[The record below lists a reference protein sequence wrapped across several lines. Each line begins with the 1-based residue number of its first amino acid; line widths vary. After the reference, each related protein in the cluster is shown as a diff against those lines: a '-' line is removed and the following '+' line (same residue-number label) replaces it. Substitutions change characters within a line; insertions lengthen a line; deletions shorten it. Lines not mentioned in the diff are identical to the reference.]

1 MSSEISKDFFEKVNV
16 GQEIPPLTRKAAIKE
31 LFMTWGRGKSELHPV
46 FGDSHL
52 EKLDTQAVAQAEAK
66 GMDTIHF
73 SLILPGTHALEF
85 LSQMI
90 TNWLPSPQGW
100 LFGGQLNAKI
110 VRPISPDELIN
121 CHGRVTQKIENE
133 SQRCLVCEV
142 WIEKETG
149 EHAVIGEVTIQF

>member
-1 MSSEISKDFFEKVNV
+1 MRSEISDDFFEKSKV
-16 GQEIPPLTRKAAIKE
+16 GQGIPPLTKRAVIKE
-31 LFMTWGRGKSELHPV
+31 LFMTWGRVGGELHPV

-52 EKLDTQAVAQAEAK
+52 EMGTQAAAQAGVK

-73 SLILPGTHALEF
+73 ARILPGTHALES

-110 VRPISPDELIN
+110 ARPISPDELIT
-121 CHGRVTQKIENE
+121 CRGKVTQKIEE
-133 SQRCLVCEV
+133 KSQRRLVCEV

-149 EHAVIGEVTIQF
+149 ERAVTGEATIQF